1 VAPAVETA
9 ASPCQTSAQKQIMTA
24 GSPVAA
30 VVVRPA
36 EPHAPGPAY
45 PEPSTIVTEHIRAF
59 LSRTPALR
67 TAEGLVVG
75 AALVAGVTGVI
86 FGLRGV
92 APVLS
97 LGVLYLLA
105 VLPAAVLFGLPVALP
120 VSVASML
127 AFNFFFLQ
135 PVHTLRLRDTENWVA
150 LAVYLA
156 VAVVAGQL
164 AARARGRAE
173 DAEQRGREA
182 AFAASVS
189 AMLLEPGFVQDKLTE
204 IGRRAGAVLGVRR
217 ARIELESVRR
227 PQPDELA
234 LPLVVGQRRIG
245 QVVLDRS
252 ATPDPTVLARVLPSL
267 ASLLASAV
275 DRERLALKALEA
287 ESLRRSDAVKTTIL
301 RTLGHDLRSPLTA
314 ISAAGEV
321 LEQDAGELPTAERAE
336 LVASIRQEAARL
348 GRLVSNLL
356 DLSRLEAGAANP
368 RPELWTVDGLVARAL
383 GAVGPASVRVRIS
396 LADDLPPLRVDP
408 AQIERA
414 LVNLLENALES
425 SSASDPVEVTSER
438 VGGEVV
444 LRVVDHGPGLDA
456 RDVERIFEPFERGT
470 GETKQGTGL
479 GLAIAKGFVEA
490 NGGRLWA
497 EPVDGRGAVLA
508 LALPLADVPARV
520 QA

>member
-1 VAPAVETA
+1 MSKRIA
-9 ASPCQTSAQKQIMTA
+9 
-24 GSPVAA
+24 
-30 VVVRPA
+30 
-36 EPHAPGPAY
+36 
-45 PEPSTIVTEHIRAF
+45 
-59 LSRTPALR
+59 ALR
-67 TAEGLVVG
+67 SRHPASWTVAGLLVGVMLVV
-75 AALVAGVTGVI
+75 AVTGVI
-86 FGLRGV
+86 FGLREV

-105 VLPAAVLFGLPVALP
+105 IVTAAVFFGLWVALS

-127 AFNFFFLQ
+127 AFNFFFLA
-135 PVHTLRLRDTENWVA
+135 PVHTLRLRETENWVA

-156 VAVVAGQL
+156 VAIVVSEL
-164 AARARGRAE
+164 AVRARRRAE

-182 AFAASVS
+182 AFTAEVS
-189 AMLLEPGFVQDKLTE
+189 AMLLEPGFVQDKLNE
-204 IGRRAGAVLGVRR
+204 IGARAGAVLSVAQ
-217 ARIELESVRR
+217 ARIELDSLRR

-234 LPLVVGQRRIG
+234 HPLVVGERRIG
-245 QVVLDRS
+245 QLVLDRS
-252 ATPDPTVLARVLPSL
+252 AAPDAAVLARVLPSL

-314 ISAAGEV
+314 ISASSEV
-321 LEQDAGELPTAERAE
+321 LDQDAGDLSAGERAE
-336 LVASIRQEAARL
+336 LVGSIRQEAARL

-383 GAVGPASVRVRIS
+383 GAVGPASSRVR
-396 LADDLPPLRVDP
+396 LVLPHDLPPLRVDP
-408 AQIERA
+408 GQIERA

-425 SSASDPVEVTSER
+425 SSASDPVEVTSELAD
-438 VGGEVV
+438 GEVV
-444 LRVVDHGPGLDA
+444 IRVADHGPGLDG
-456 RDVERIFEPFERGT
+456 RDIERIFEPFERGT

-497 EPVDGRGAVLA
+497 ETLTGRGAVLA
-508 LALPLADVPARV
+508 VALPLADVPARV
-520 QA
+520 EA